1 MPATFNVE
9 CRLSARNQT
18 TAPETARLSLRR
30 FCCFLILVVSNLT
43 SICFAQTG
51 VEVRGTGSSSP
62 ALVYNAWS
70 FSHSKERSVNV
81 QYSQTGSAN
90 GIKQIIERTVDFGA
104 TDSPVSAAVLKANEL
119 IQFPTM
125 VGGVA
130 IVVNLGG
137 TSSASIRLTGPL
149 LADLF
154 SGDVKNW
161 DDPRIAAL
169 NPGVP
174 LPKLKV
180 TRVVR
185 GDGAGTTE
193 NLTTYLSTQT
203 STWRDTVGQGKLVNW
218 KGEVVAMKDDD
229 SISQQVKSVP
239 GVIAYLSYDRVQRYG
254 LTAVALRN
262 SAGQFVLPSEE
273 GFLAALRASD
283 IRANATMI
291 SSLINLSGSAT
302 WPISNL
308 SYILLDATPKSAVK
322 AGTTAR
328 FFYWAFL
335 KGDGL
340 IRGTGFAPLPADIQA
355 LAVRKLSEIRPQDRQ
370 PFQLY

>member
-1 MPATFNVE
+1 
-9 CRLSARNQT
+9 
-18 TAPETARLSLRR
+18 
-30 FCCFLILVVSNLT
+30 
-43 SICFAQTG
+43 
-51 VEVRGTGSSSP
+51 
-62 ALVYNAWS
+62 LVYNAWS